1 MRNIFKRKEK
11 EQLRKCDLHLTINP
25 KSPAQETFNNRIF
38 FIPKALFNS
47 ELKVHFEWFIDNYEE
62 NESGFAE
69 RWVRQIGYEQIQK
82 HIHTYTHTDQ
92 EVGKVVW
99 GRLKDRQDSQPHPRS
114 MSFEGPWRK
123 ESCEMRVCC
132 QRGYIWPWVL
142 VPLAAGCITVEL
154 AKNVRPLNAFL
165 L

>member
-114 MSFEGPWRK
+114 
-123 ESCEMRVCC
+123 
-132 QRGYIWPWVL
+132 IWLMFLNLFTSLIFVNTYLEVFGTLPIFSN
-142 VPLAAGCITVEL
+142 IT
-154 AKNVRPLNAFL
+154 NC
-165 L
+165 